1 MGNSSASDMECME
14 MIIRWIQNENKNKSE
29 RRNADLWNRDYK
41 IIKWLGQSHIRE
53 KSSP

>member
-29 RRNADLWNRDYK
+29 RRKADLWNRDYK
-41 IIKWLGQSHIRE
+41 IIKRLGQSHIRE
-53 KSSP
+53 KSPP